1 MLEVPL
7 VRPPP
12 RVGRR
17 QEAVKPA
24 WKVVHRAREACHS
37 VLHGLV
43 LRIGRL
49 RIDYLPGCWV
59 NFAVVNWGHS
69 NDTVPLALDFP
80 QLQRLLAGRDLLD
93 VALKLAPLLL
103 ATEPGPLEYPQNA
116 LDFERRAAL
125 AAGRDENG
133 LRRAANVD
141 VGLADEVV
149 ERQNWVGSLKLLRP
163 LVELDIAEVV
173 HDDVHR
179 N

>member
-17 QEAVKPA
+17 QEAVEPA
-24 WKVVHRAREACHS
+24 RKVVHCAREACHS

-43 LRIGRL
+43 LRIRGL
-49 RIDYLPGCWV
+49 RVDYLPGCRV
-59 NFAVVNWGHS
+59 DFAVENRSHS
-69 NDTVPLALDFP
+69 DDTVPLALDFP
-80 QLQRLLAGRDLLD
+80 QLQRLHARGDLLD
-93 VALKLAPLLL
+93 VALKLAPLLF
-103 ATEPGPLEYPQNA
+103 ATKPGPLAHPQSA
-116 LDFERRAAL
+116 LDFERCATL
-125 AAGRDENG
+125 AAGRDEHG
-133 LRRAANVD
+133 LGRASNVD

-149 ERQNWVGSLKLLRP
+149 ERQNWVGGLKLLRP

-179 N
+179 Y